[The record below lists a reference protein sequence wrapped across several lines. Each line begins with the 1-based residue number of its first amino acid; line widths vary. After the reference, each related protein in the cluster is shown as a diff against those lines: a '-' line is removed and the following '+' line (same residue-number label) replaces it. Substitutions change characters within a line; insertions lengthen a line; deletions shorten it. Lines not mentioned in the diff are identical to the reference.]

1 MHLAFLWLQLAAVA
15 GVILVASH
23 FLARSADTIAEKT
36 GLGRSLIGL
45 VLLAT
50 ATSLPEL
57 GTGISS
63 IAMLGEPDLAAGDAF
78 GSNLFNLLIIA
89 LLDFY
94 WRNGPI
100 LNAVS
105 KTAVLLGA
113 FGVGIIGLASV
124 AIFVDVGS
132 LSVSGLHLSPISF
145 LLVLVFAAATY
156 AVYRLDRVSTEEGSH
171 DDSEARYTG
180 VSLSRAALS
189 YLIAALVVVAA
200 AVALANAG
208 DTLAVEMGWEASFV
222 GTLFLAF
229 STSLPELATSFAA
242 IRLNAPELAITNVL
256 GSNLFNM
263 SVVLFFDDM
272 AYTQGVLWSGLSS
285 VHAVTGGLAV
295 VMTLVV
301 IAGLVARPRRRP
313 VKYLT
318 FESVS
323 LVALYAAAS
332 VLVFRLA

>member
-1 MHLAFLWLQLAAVA
+1 
-15 GVILVASH
+15 
-23 FLARSADTIAEKT
+23 
-36 GLGRSLIGL
+36 
-45 VLLAT
+45 
-50 ATSLPEL
+50 
-57 GTGISS
+57 
-63 IAMLGEPDLAAGDAF
+63 
-78 GSNLFNLLIIA
+78 
-89 LLDFY
+89 
-94 WRNGPI
+94 
-100 LNAVS
+100 
-105 KTAVLLGA
+105 
-113 FGVGIIGLASV
+113 
-124 AIFVDVGS
+124 
-132 LSVSGLHLSPISF
+132 
-145 LLVLVFAAATY
+145 
-156 AVYRLDRVSTEEGSH
+156 
-171 DDSEARYTG
+171 
-180 VSLSRAALS
+180 
-189 YLIAALVVVAA
+189 
-200 AVALANAG
+200 
-208 DTLAVEMGWEASFV
+208 MGWEASFV